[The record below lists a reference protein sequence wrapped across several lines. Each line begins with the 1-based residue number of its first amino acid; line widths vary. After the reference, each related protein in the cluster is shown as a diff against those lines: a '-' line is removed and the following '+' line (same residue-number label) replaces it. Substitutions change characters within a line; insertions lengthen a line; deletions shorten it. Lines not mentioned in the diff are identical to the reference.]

1 MIEKN
6 LLTKNVVPKVIER
19 ILSSQLVS
27 KTNEMIKTKEML
39 MLDQN
44 LPRNLLYNTFI
55 LSQTTEQN
63 DMIDN
68 IEVEVHQKKNY
79 YTKKT
84 DSQTDIA
91 LHLEIDLVMTRILL
105 LHITHNHDMTNIS
118 ETRDLITLLTG
129 ILQITL

>member
-1 MIEKN
+1 MIKIN

-19 ILSSQLVS
+19 ILLSQLVS

-63 DMIDN
+63 VMIDE
-68 IEVEVHQKKNY
+68 IEVGVHQKKIIIP
-79 YTKKT
+79 KKPIHK
-84 DSQTDIA
+84 Q
-91 LHLEIDLVMTRILL
+91 
-105 LHITHNHDMTNIS
+105 IS
-118 ETRDLITLLTG
+118 LYI
-129 ILQITL
+129 